1 MTYNIEVSRQNT
13 YQDSRFSQEA
23 LNQHGCFLVNQ
34 EVPYEVRIISSN
46 CAIITGS
53 NPDDY
58 LAVIDEFRFNAEH
71 ISEFYDNKE
80 QLIAQ
85 FETKVL
91 RTIPISEI
99 QPSQF
104 YINQDK
110 YLAVDSFINTAEDV
124 IIPVTKDKHGGYI
137 AIDGHSRLKVAFDKG
152 ISTVLV
158 YESQADAYIFD
169 FVQETKSRQIE
180 SISDMSV
187 LSHADYQSKWIDYC
201 TDYFKK

>member
-1 MTYNIEVSRQNT
+1 MTYNIEVSRENT

-34 EVPYEVRIISSN
+34 EVPY
-46 CAIITGS
+46 
-53 NPDDY
+53 
-58 LAVIDEFRFNAEH
+58 AVIDEFRFNAEH

-169 FVQETKSRQIE
+169 FVQEAKSRQIE